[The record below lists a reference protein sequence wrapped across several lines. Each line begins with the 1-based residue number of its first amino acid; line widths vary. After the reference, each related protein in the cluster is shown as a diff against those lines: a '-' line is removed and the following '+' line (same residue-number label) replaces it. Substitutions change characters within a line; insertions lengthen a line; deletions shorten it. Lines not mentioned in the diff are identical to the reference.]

1 MGTKRSV
8 SRRAVEPGIT
18 SIATTSTTPTICR
31 ATTEVSASITSSSA
45 PSRRGRRPTAR
56 ANPGSKAYSTK
67 SRRLMSSMA
76 ATRTARMA
84 TCVTSAQDTP
94 STLPKRMWFRSV
106 LDGVTE
112 ISTRPSAKRVVN
124 TMPMAASSRTRP
136 LCCTP
141 PMSATATR
149 AATTA
154 PTAKGAP
161 KM

>member
-1 MGTKRSV
+1 
-8 SRRAVEPGIT
+8 
-18 SIATTSTTPTICR
+18 
-31 ATTEVSASITSSSA
+31 
-45 PSRRGRRPTAR
+45 
-56 ANPGSKAYSTK
+56 
-67 SRRLMSSMA
+67 
-76 ATRTARMA
+76 MA

-124 TMPMAASSRTRP
+124 TMPIAASSRTRP
-136 LCCTP
+136 LRRTP